1 MKYKIKKLI
10 VIARRYKLVAIGI
23 ILLIP
28 FLLIISFAK
37 IMDRTVK
44 KRSMPVQY
52 LVVHWTANTSSGAD
66 ARANAY
72 YLRNKKTAGTHY
84 CVDDE
89 EIILCTDEENVA
101 YAVGGPLWRGFRPK
115 FWLVGKILNNNSI
128 SFEMC
133 LGGGRNDS
141 IIIDQTAQIVG
152 KRLVTYGLDMS
163 RVVRHYDVNG
173 KPCPRFCYTD
183 PEWNLAREDS
193 AFAEFKKIV
202 EDYYNFHLRR
212 KQIWKE
218 TKQWVDTIP
227 DQVGESILNF
237 QTQ

>member
-1 MKYKIKKLI
+1 MNYKIKKLI
-10 VIARRYKLVAIGI
+10 VIAKRNKIKIGI

-28 FLLIISFAK
+28 FLLSISFVK

-52 LVVHWTANTSSGAD
+52 LVVHWTANTASGAD

-72 YLRNKKTAGTHY
+72 YLRNKKSAGTHY
-84 CVDDE
+84 CIDDA
-89 EIILCTDEENVA
+89 EIVLCTDEDNVA

-115 FWLVGKILNNNSI
+115 FWMNGKILNNNSI

-141 IIIDQTAQIVG
+141 IIIDQTAQIIG

-193 AFAEFKKIV
+193 SFAAFKSIVRNYYEIQLFRKK
-202 EDYYNFHLRR
+202 
-212 KQIWKE
+212 IWKE
-218 TKQWVDTIP
+218 TNEWIDTIP
-227 DQVGESILNF
+227 ANIGKSTLNF
-237 QTQ
+237 QMQ

>member
-1 MKYKIKKLI
+1 MNYKIKKLI
-10 VIARRYKLVAIGI
+10 VIIKRNKLKIGI
-23 ILLIP
+23 MLLIP
-28 FLLIISFAK
+28 FLLTISFVK

-52 LVVHWTANTSSGAD
+52 LVVHWTANTASGAD

-72 YLRNKKTAGTHY
+72 YLRNKKAAGTHY
-84 CVDDE
+84 CIDDE
-89 EIILCTDEENVA
+89 EIVLCTDEDNVA

-115 FWLVGKILNNNSI
+115 FWLHGKILNNNSI

-141 IIIDQTAQIVG
+141 IIIDQTAQLVG

-173 KPCPRFCYTD
+173 KPCPRFCYND
-183 PEWNLAREDS
+183 PEWNLIREDS
-193 AFAEFKKIV
+193 SFSEFKKIV
-202 EDYYNFHLRR
+202 EKYYNFHLYR
-212 KQIWKE
+212 KKIWKE
-218 TKQWVDTIP
+218 TNEWIDTIP
-227 DQVGESILNF
+227 DNVGKSTLNF
-237 QTQ
+237 QMQ